1 MCCQCK
7 TQRTQLQGPLP
18 EYKPMGYNINF
29 LLSKNTK
36 PTSRGT
42 LQLPQPHLQ
51 SLLGF
56 SYRTTVKFDIRK
68 ARNPGY
74 EVVTPNPQI

>member
-56 SYRTTVKFDIRK
+56 
-68 ARNPGY
+68 
-74 EVVTPNPQI
+74 